1 MLRNAATATTPQSC
15 TSACQDWGLKA
26 FALTT
31 LSHSLSPALQF
42 CSLLYAL

>member
-15 TSACQDWGLKA
+15 TSACQDWRLKA